1 MELETSFYESNG
13 ERRGSRLRDFLYDK
27 IGIFTITFRCV
38 LCQYVDENI
47 TNC

>member
-13 ERRGSRLRDFLYDK
+13 ERRGSRLRDFHYDK
-27 IGIFTITFRCV
+27 IGIFAITFRCV
-38 LCQYVDENI
+38 LYQYMDGNI